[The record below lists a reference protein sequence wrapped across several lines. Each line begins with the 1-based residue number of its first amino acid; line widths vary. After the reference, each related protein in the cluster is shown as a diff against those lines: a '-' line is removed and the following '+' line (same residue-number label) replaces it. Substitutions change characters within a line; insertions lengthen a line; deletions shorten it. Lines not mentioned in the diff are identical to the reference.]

1 MVMLKLSGSNL
12 SGHEVVQAIRE
23 GGPVEIDAAQLKEVV
38 RSRELVVRLLQ
49 EGLPVYGINTGFG
62 KLAET
67 SISGEKVADLQ
78 RNLILSHSCGVGE
91 PFSAEVVQAMI
102 ILRANALMKGYSGIR
117 PEVIELLV
125 QLVNEDVTPLIP
137 SQGSVGA
144 SGDLVPLA
152 HMSAV
157 LIGEGRAYYRDQ
169 LYPAAE
175 ALQRAGLRP
184 VTLEAKEGL
193 ALINGT
199 QAMTAQGVLA
209 LYDGDVLLKTA
220 DITASLTMEALA
232 GIPSAFDGRV
242 HSLRSHP
249 GQVAA
254 AANLRKLLV
263 GSDLVYG
270 TEHERIQD
278 AYSLRCIPQVHGA
291 SKDAYR
297 YVEGVLNTEI
307 NSVTDNPILF
317 SQDGDVISAGNFH
330 GQPVALALDFLGIA
344 LSEIG
349 NIAER
354 RIERLVNPQLS
365 GLPPFLSEAS
375 GLNSGYMIIQYTAA
389 ALVSE
394 NKVLSHPA
402 SVDSIPTS
410 ANQED
415 HVSMGSVAARKALR
429 ILSNVQNI
437 VAIELLCAC
446 QGLEFRDRSKVA
458 PATRAVYDL
467 VRKDVPPLKADR
479 FLEPELKIAR
489 DLVVSG
495 QVLKAAENIVGSLVN

>member
-1 MVMLKLSGSNL
+1 MLRLSGSNL
-12 SGHEVVQAIRE
+12 SGHEVVRSIRQGWAVDLDRVQLEKVAQA
-23 GGPVEIDAAQLKEVV
+23 
-38 RSRELVVRLLQ
+38 RELVVQLIRKGQ
-49 EGLPVYGINTGFG
+49 PVYGINTGFG
-62 KLAET
+62 MLADT
-67 SISGEKVADLQ
+67 SISPENVAELQ
-78 RNLILSHSCGVGE
+78 RNLILSHSCGVGK
-91 PFSAEVVQAMI
+91 PFSEEIVKTMM
-102 ILRANALMKGYSGIR
+102 ILRANALMKGHSGIR

-125 QLVNEDVTPLIP
+125 ELVNRNVIPLIP

-157 LIGEGRAYYRDQ
+157 LLGEGEAYYEGQ
-169 LYPAAE
+169 LYPGSE
-175 ALQRAGLRP
+175 ALRRAGLTP
-184 VTLEAKEGL
+184 VTLQAKEGL

-209 LYDGDVLLKTA
+209 LYDGDILLKTA
-220 DITASLTMEALA
+220 DVSSCLTLEALC
-232 GIPSAFDGRV
+232 GIPDAFDERV
-242 HSLRSHP
+242 HTLRSHP
-249 GQVAA
+249 GQVTT
-254 AANLRKLLV
+254 AANLRRLLV
-263 GSDLVYG
+263 GSNLIYG
-270 TEHERIQD
+270 KEHERIQD

-291 SKDAYR
+291 SRDAYD
-297 YVEGVLNTEI
+297 YVKAVLNREI

-317 SQDGDVISAGNFH
+317 PADGQVISAGNFH

-349 NIAER
+349 NITER

-375 GLNSGYMIIQYTAA
+375 GLNSGYMILQYTAA
-389 ALVSE
+389 SLVSE

-415 HVSMGSVAARKALR
+415 HVSMGSISARKLLN
-429 ILSNVQNI
+429 ILANVQNI
-437 VAIELLCAC
+437 VAIEILCAC
-446 QGLEFRDRSKVA
+446 QALEFRDRRKLA
-458 PATRAVYDL
+458 PATRGVFDL
-467 VRKDVPPLKADR
+467 VRAHVPPLKQDR
-479 FLEPELKIAR
+479 FLEPEIKVAR

-495 QVLKAAENIVGSLVN
+495 KVLEVVEDIIGSTK

>member
-1 MVMLKLSGSNL
+1 MLRLSGSNL
-12 SGHEVVQAIRE
+12 SGHDVVKCIRQGWSVALDQAQLEKVSKARDLVVQLIRQ
-23 GGPVEIDAAQLKEVV
+23 G
-38 RSRELVVRLLQ
+38 R
-49 EGLPVYGINTGFG
+49 PVYGINTGFG
-62 KLAET
+62 MLADT
-67 SISGEKVADLQ
+67 SISAHKVAELQ

-91 PFSAEVVQAMI
+91 SFSCDVVRAMM
-102 ILRANALMKGYSGIR
+102 ILRANALMKGHSGIR

-125 QLVNEDVTPLIP
+125 ELVNKNVTPLIP

-157 LIGEGRAYYRDQ
+157 LLGEGEAYYEGR
-169 LYPAAE
+169 LYPGAE
-175 ALQRAGLRP
+175 ALKRAGLTP

-209 LYDGDVLLKTA
+209 LYDSDILLKTA
-220 DITASLTMEALA
+220 DVSSSLTLEALC
-232 GIPSAFDGRV
+232 GIPAAFDERV
-242 HSLRSHP
+242 HTVRSHR
-249 GQVAA
+249 GQVAT
-254 AANLRKLLV
+254 AANLRRLLA
-263 GSDLVYG
+263 GSELVYG
-270 TEHERIQD
+270 TEHEKVQD

-291 SKDAYR
+291 SKDAYG
-297 YVEGVLNTEI
+297 YVEGVLHTEI

-317 SQDGDVISAGNFH
+317 PEDGDVISAGNFH

-344 LSEIG
+344 LAEIG

-415 HVSMGSVAARKALR
+415 HVSMGSISARKVLS
-429 ILSNVQNI
+429 ILANVQNI
-437 VAIELLCAC
+437 VAIEILCAC
-446 QGLEFRDRSKVA
+446 QGLEFRDRRKLA

-467 VRKDVPPLKADR
+467 VRAHVPPLKNDR
-479 FLEPELKIAR
+479 FLEPEIKVAR
-489 DLVVSG
+489 NLVVSG
-495 QVLKAAENIVGSLVN
+495 KVLEAVAEIIGSAK

>member
-1 MVMLKLSGSNL
+1 MLRLSGSNL
-12 SGHEVVQAIRE
+12 SGHDVVKCIRQGWSVALDQAQLEKVSKARDLVVQLIRQ
-23 GGPVEIDAAQLKEVV
+23 G
-38 RSRELVVRLLQ
+38 R
-49 EGLPVYGINTGFG
+49 PVYGINTGFG
-62 KLAET
+62 MLADT
-67 SISGEKVADLQ
+67 SISAHKVAELQ

-91 PFSAEVVQAMI
+91 SFSCDVVRAMM
-102 ILRANALMKGYSGIR
+102 ILRANALMKGHSGVR

-125 QLVNEDVTPLIP
+125 ELVNKNVTPLIP

-157 LIGEGRAYYRDQ
+157 LLGEGEAYYEGR
-169 LYPAAE
+169 LYPGAE
-175 ALQRAGLRP
+175 ALKRAGLTP

-209 LYDGDVLLKTA
+209 LYVSDILLKTA
-220 DITASLTMEALA
+220 DVSSSLTLEALC
-232 GIPSAFDGRV
+232 GIPAAFDERV
-242 HSLRSHP
+242 HTVRSHR
-249 GQVAA
+249 GQVAT
-254 AANLRKLLV
+254 AANLRRLLA
-263 GSDLVYG
+263 GSELVYG
-270 TEHERIQD
+270 TEHEKVQD

-291 SKDAYR
+291 SKDAYG
-297 YVEGVLNTEI
+297 YVEGVLHTEI

-317 SQDGDVISAGNFH
+317 PEDGDVISAGNFH
-330 GQPVALALDFLGIA
+330 GQPVAL
-344 LSEIG
+344 
-349 NIAER
+349 
-354 RIERLVNPQLS
+354 
-365 GLPPFLSEAS
+365 AS

-415 HVSMGSVAARKALR
+415 HVSMGSISARKVLS
-429 ILSNVQNI
+429 ILANVQNI
-437 VAIELLCAC
+437 VAIEILCAC
-446 QGLEFRDRSKVA
+446 QGLEFRDRRKLA

-467 VRKDVPPLKADR
+467 VRAHVPPLKNDR
-479 FLEPELKIAR
+479 FLEPEIKVAR
-489 DLVVSG
+489 NLVVSG
-495 QVLKAAENIVGSLVN
+495 KVLEAVAEIIGSAK

>member
-1 MVMLKLSGSNL
+1 MLKLVLSGSDL
-12 SGHEVVQAIRE
+12 SGHDVVRAIRE
-23 GGPVEIDAAQLKEVV
+23 GWPVEIDPLQRNEVV
-38 RSRELVVRLLQ
+38 KSRALVVHLLR
-49 EGLPVYGINTGFG
+49 EGLPVYGITTGFG

-67 SISGEKVADLQ
+67 SISGEKVEDLQ

-91 PFSAEVVQAMI
+91 PFSSEIVKAMM
-102 ILRANALMKGYSGIR
+102 ILRANALMKGHSGIR
-117 PEVIELLV
+117 PEVIERLV
-125 QLVNEDVTPLIP
+125 QMVNLDVVPLIP

-152 HMSAV
+152 HMSAA
-157 LIGEGRAYYRDQ
+157 LIGEGQAYHQGR
-169 LYPAAE
+169 LFSAAE
-175 ALQRAGLRP
+175 ALKRAGLDP
-184 VTLEAKEGL
+184 VSLEAKEGL

-199 QAMTAQGVLA
+199 QAMTAQGILA
-209 LYDGDVLLKTA
+209 LHDGGVLLKSA
-220 DITASLTMEALA
+220 DITSSLTMEALL
-232 GIPSAFDGRV
+232 GIPSAFDQRV
-242 HSLRSHP
+242 HILRSHR
-249 GQVAA
+249 GQVET
-254 AANLRKLLV
+254 AANLRRLLS
-263 GSDLVYG
+263 GSSLV
-270 TEHERIQD
+270 HNKIQERMQD

-297 YVEGVLNTEI
+297 YVEGVLHTEI

-317 SQDGDVISAGNFH
+317 PESGDVISAGNFH

-349 NIAER
+349 NISER

-365 GLPPFLSEAS
+365 DLPPFLSEDS
-375 GLNSGYMIIQYTAA
+375 GLNSGYMILQYTAA

-415 HVSMGSVAARKALR
+415 HVSMGSIGARKALR
-429 ILSNVQNI
+429 ILANVQNI

-446 QGLEFRDRSKVA
+446 QGLQFRDREKLA

-467 VRKDVPPLKADR
+467 VRKHVPPLKQDR
-479 FLEPELKIAR
+479 FLEPEMGVAR
-489 DLVVSG
+489 ELLASG
-495 QVLKAAENIVGSLVN
+495 QLLATVENIIGCLN

>member
-1 MVMLKLSGSNL
+1 MLRLSGSDL
-12 SGHEVVQAIRE
+12 SGHEVARCLRQ
-23 GGPVEIDAAQLKEVV
+23 GLPVTLDQSQLEKVAKA
-38 RSRELVVRLLQ
+38 RELVQ
-49 EGLPVYGINTGFG
+49 ELIRQEQPIYGINTGFG
-62 KLAET
+62 LLANT
-67 SISGEKVADLQ
+67 SISGENVAELQ

-91 PFSAEVVQAMI
+91 PFSQEVVKAMI
-102 ILRANALMKGYSGIR
+102 ILRANALMKGHSGIR

-125 QLVNEDVTPLIP
+125 ELVNRDVIPLIP
-137 SQGSVGA
+137 CQGSVGA

-157 LIGEGRAYYRDQ
+157 LLGEGQAYYEGE
-169 LYPAAE
+169 LYSGSE
-175 ALQRAGLRP
+175 ALSRAGLAP
-184 VTLEAKEGL
+184 VILEAKEGL

-209 LYDGDVLLKTA
+209 LHDSDILLKTA
-220 DITASLTMEALA
+220 DVSGSLTLEAVC
-232 GIPSAFDGRV
+232 GIPNAFDERV
-242 HSLRSHP
+242 HALRSHR
-249 GQVAA
+249 GQVVTAS
-254 AANLRKLLV
+254 NLRRILA
-263 GSDLVYG
+263 GSGLVYSQ
-270 TEHERIQD
+270 EHERIQD

-291 SKDAYR
+291 SKDAYS
-297 YVEGVLNTEI
+297 YVESVLTTEI

-317 SQDGDVISAGNFH
+317 PEDGDVISAGNFH

-344 LSEIG
+344 LAEIG

-375 GLNSGYMIIQYTAA
+375 GLNSGYMIVQYTAA

-415 HVSMGSVAARKALR
+415 HVSMGSISARKALR
-429 ILSNVQNI
+429 ILANVQNI
-437 VAIELLCAC
+437 VAIEILCAC
-446 QGLEFRDRSKVA
+446 QALEFRDRSKLS
-458 PATRAVYDL
+458 PATRRVYEL
-467 VRKDVPPLKADR
+467 VRSHVPALKADR
-479 FLEPELKIAR
+479 FLEPEISLVK
-489 DLVVSG
+489 DLVVTG
-495 QVLKAAENIVGSLVN
+495 KVRETVEDVIGSIE

>member
-1 MVMLKLSGSNL
+1 MLRLRGSNL
-12 SGHEVVQAIRE
+12 SGHEVVRCIRQGWSVTLDQAQRE
-23 GGPVEIDAAQLKEVV
+23 KVAQA
-38 RSRELVVRLLQ
+38 RELVVQLISKGQ
-49 EGLPVYGINTGFG
+49 PVYGINTGFG
-62 KLAET
+62 MLADT
-67 SISGEKVADLQ
+67 SISADNVAELQ
-78 RNLILSHSCGVGE
+78 RNLILSHSCGVGK
-91 PFSAEVVQAMI
+91 PFSEEIVKAMM
-102 ILRANALMKGYSGIR
+102 ILRANALMKGHSGIR

-125 QLVNEDVTPLIP
+125 ELVNKNVTPWIP

-152 HMSAV
+152 HMSSV
-157 LIGEGRAYYRDQ
+157 LLGEGEAFYEGQ
-169 LYPAAE
+169 LYQGAE
-175 ALQRAGLRP
+175 ALRRAGLAP
-184 VTLEAKEGL
+184 VVLQAKEGL

-209 LYDGDVLLKTA
+209 LYDGDNLLKTA
-220 DITASLTMEALA
+220 DVSSSLTLEALC
-232 GIPSAFDGRV
+232 GIPDAFDERV
-242 HSLRSHP
+242 HALRSHP
-249 GQVAA
+249 GQVATA
-254 AANLRKLLV
+254 AELRRLLA
-263 GSDLVYG
+263 GSELVYS
-270 TEHERIQD
+270 TEHRRVQD

-291 SKDAYR
+291 SKDAYC
-297 YVEGVLNTEI
+297 YVEAVLNREI

-317 SQDGDVISAGNFH
+317 PADGEVISAGNFH

-349 NIAER
+349 NITER

-389 ALVSE
+389 ALASE

-415 HVSMGSVAARKALR
+415 HVSMGSISARKVLS
-429 ILSNVQNI
+429 ILANVQNI
-437 VAIELLCAC
+437 VAIEIICAC
-446 QGLEFRDRSKVA
+446 QALEFRDRRKLA
-458 PATRAVYDL
+458 PATQAVYDL
-467 VRKDVPPLKADR
+467 VRAHIPPLKQDR
-479 FLEPELKIAR
+479 FLEPEIKVAR

-495 QVLKAAENIVGSLVN
+495 KVLEAVEDTIGSTK